1 MPGTQRRGHEG
12 VGVYVKMS
20 ANPFMGDRKAHA
32 MHGSYEALPPL
43 GESAVSLARAVL
55 MHGPI
60 SRGELGRR
68 LGLSPASLTR
78 LSKPFF
84 DRGLFIE
91 LSDDQSGGVGR
102 PTRPLDVRVDG
113 RRFVGVKLTAD
124 DAFGVLTDLRAKELA
139 AGQRSL
145 SGRDEDTV
153 VAHLADL
160 IRELADDGAES
171 GSLAAVGV
179 SVGGK
184 VARSRV
190 VTRAPFLGWR
200 DVHLATALEKALGV
214 PVFVENDVA
223 GLAAAEQWFGAGR
236 GTSTFAVLTIG
247 AGVGYGLVVNDQ
259 VITTSDSGLGLGGHV
274 PLDENGP
281 LCDSGHR
288 GCSDAMLTEPSIRSA
303 VGRLLGREVTYD
315 EVLALGTAGDPAALE
330 VLRASGRALGRL
342 VALIAN
348 LAMLDTVVLA
358 GEGVGLWAVVS
369 DEVIGAARSGR
380 DPEAT
385 PLQISIDDTGVSS
398 WARGAA
404 AVAIQHTLAGLT
416 VPEPSSETRVATPI
430 MGRE

>member
-1 MPGTQRRGHEG
+1 
-12 VGVYVKMS
+12 
-20 ANPFMGDRKAHA
+20 
-32 MHGSYEALPPL
+32 MHGSHDALPPL
-43 GESAVSLARAVL
+43 GESAFSLARAVL

-60 SRGELGRR
+60 SRAELGRR

-84 DRGLFIE
+84 DRGLFVE
-91 LSDDQSGGVGR
+91 LNDDHSGGVGR

-145 SGRDEDTV
+145 GSREEDTV

-160 IRELADDGAES
+160 VRELAGSVEAAA
-171 GSLAAVGV
+171 SLAAVGV

-281 LCDSGHR
+281 LCDAGHR
-288 GCSDAMLTEPSIRSA
+288 GCSDAMLTESSIRVE
-303 VGRLLGREVTYD
+303 VGRLLGREVGYD
-315 EVLALGTAGDPAALE
+315 EVLALAAAGDSAALE

-358 GEGVGLWAVVS
+358 GEGIGLWTIVS
-369 DEVIGAARSGR
+369 DEVIGAASAGR

-404 AVAIQHTLAGLT
+404 AVAIQHTLARLT
-416 VPEPSSETRVATPI
+416 VPEQPSETGATAPI